1 MGDKQE
7 TSESVD
13 ECVLRVVVVLLL
25 LLQMWMNVRPAF
37 VAAPWNGALTQTA
50 LTGARAKMDTSS
62 RMEHA

>member
-25 LLQMWMNVRPAF
+25 LLLQMWMNVRPAF
-37 VAAPWNGALTQTA
+37 VAAP
-50 LTGARAKMDTSS
+50 
-62 RMEHA
+62 

>member
-37 VAAPWNGALTQTA
+37 VAAP
-50 LTGARAKMDTSS
+50 
-62 RMEHA
+62 